1 MIPLKRVLVAVALV
15 SALAPSTALGQGGRG
30 GFHAGRAGKSFV
42 VKNRIPPAPKSV
54 FPQPVDQW
62 RFWGTPPIVR
72 HHPGGFAP
80 FVGSNGFI
88 GVPSV
93 GVGVT
98 TPVMT
103 EVVDASTTI
112 IYASPPV
119 PAPTFAPAL
128 GGAAFGGPSMMPTP
142 TLIEHG
148 DGWYQLRGDG
158 VTMPY
163 SWVYIPKPPTA
174 PPTEV
179 ASAPDPPARPA
190 DRGPAYHFTD
200 DRGVTTF
207 TNRLDRVPKR
217 FRDQAASTAQPD

>member
-15 SALAPSTALGQGGRG
+15 GALAPSTALGQGGRG

-62 RFWGTPPIVR
+62 RFWGTPIVK
-72 HHPGGFAP
+72 HHPGVHHPG
-80 FVGSNGFI
+80 FVGTNGFI

-98 TPVMT
+98 VPVVN

-112 IYASPPV
+112 IYASPPAM
-119 PAPTFAPAL
+119 PAPAFSPAL
-128 GGAAFGGPSMMPTP
+128 AGPSMLPTP

-158 VTMPY
+158 VTQPY

-174 PPTEV
+174 PPIEV